1 MDSIGFRCIPSVSAL
16 KLRSSSN
23 GVVDTDQGHFRGW
36 VKDSH
41 GPFSEPNNL
50 QKWRMHLQSFWAKN
64 TRSGLVLE
72 KKTAILPRSAFK
84 CVTLRGVGAWF
95 RAVRAL
101 GWVLPGA
108 RNLPAKAKVGLA
120 AVLSTTHTEC
130 PAAQFTCRYCHS
142 QRLGIS
148 STYLCSGEFSDTD
161 IFN

>member
-1 MDSIGFRCIPSVSAL
+1 M
-16 KLRSSSN
+16 K
-23 GVVDTDQGHFRGW
+23 
-36 VKDSH
+36 
-41 GPFSEPNNL
+41 
-50 QKWRMHLQSFWAKN
+50 
-64 TRSGLVLE
+64 

-148 STYLCSGEFSDTD
+148 STFAHVNFQTRIYSTNLFGDVLHTLITFPGV
-161 IFN
+161 